1 MLGQAAGS
9 RLVSVVLGLIAATL
23 VAWGQEPSPQEPSS
37 TIKVEVKQ
45 VLVPVIVTDQRGHH
59 VTGLA
64 ARDFRV
70 FEEGVGQQIVA
81 FGTEMLDA
89 PTTLPA
95 ANSAVPQ
102 PSAAAIP
109 VASPLPVAPPR
120 RTYVVCLDALNS
132 SFANFSRVRE
142 ALSKLFQQER
152 STDSQYA
159 LLVLGRSIAVVKY
172 LTPRGEDILAA
183 MRSKELDR
191 AAMQSET
198 ANFAEQERHLGS
210 LLDKYCTQCGCGG
223 FRSAKD
229 IDKAMDSGGI
239 CGGILNNIM
248 NFAASAARERSLV
261 GRQFIRNLRTLTE
274 QLGQQPGKR
283 ILLLVSDGFSLWA
296 GRDLYAAIGA
306 YLGTPAVIQTNPG
319 ERLGQEIEE
328 LARLASSLN
337 VSIYALDSRGI
348 PAPTFGVFDA
358 EGEHAFATHAQQTLP
373 DLIQQRSMVATEK
386 QDGMILL
393 AATTGGV
400 FVGNTND
407 LLRGMR
413 QAFADGREY
422 YVLAYVPT
430 NRAADGQFR
439 KIRVEVKDKKVT
451 VRAKHGYWA
460 PSPPPPP
467 GPSPLHQ

>member
-1 MLGQAAGS
+1 MLRQATGS
-9 RLVSVVLGLIAATL
+9 RLVSAVLGLIAATL
-23 VAWGQEPSPQEPSS
+23 VAWGQEPAPQEPSR

-45 VLVPVIVTDQRGHH
+45 VLVPVIVTDRRGHH

-70 FEEGVGQQIVA
+70 FEEGVEQQIVA

-95 ANSAVPQ
+95 ANSATPQ

-109 VASPLPVAPPR
+109 AAPPLPAAPPR

-142 ALSKLFQQER
+142 ALGKLFQQER

-159 LLVLGRSIAVVKY
+159 LLALGRSIVVVKY

-183 MRSKELDR
+183 MRNKELDR
-191 AAMQSET
+191 AALQSET
-198 ANFAEQERHLGS
+198 VNFAEQERQLGTM
-210 LLDKYCTQCGCGG
+210 LDKYCNQCGCGVSRG
-223 FRSAKD
+223 GANI
-229 IDKAMDSGGI
+229 IDKLMDSPGY
-239 CGGILNNIM
+239 CGGMLNNIM

-296 GRDLYAAIGA
+296 GRDLYATIGA
-306 YLGTPAVIQTNPG
+306 YLGIPGVILRNPG
-319 ERLGQEIEE
+319 EKLGQEIEE

-337 VSIYALDSRGI
+337 VSIYTLDSRGLAM
-348 PAPTFGVFDA
+348 APTFGVFDA
-358 EGEHAFATHAQQTLP
+358 ESEQASLGHSPQVLG
-373 DLIQQRSMVATEK
+373 DLLLLATEK

-400 FVGNTND
+400 FVGNSND

-422 YVLAYVPT
+422 YVLAYVP
-430 NRAADGQFR
+430 ADRTEDGKFR
-439 KIRVEVKDKKVT
+439 KIRVELKDKKLI
-451 VRAKHGYWA
+451 VRAKRGYWA
-460 PSPPPPP
+460 ASLPAPSNPSPQ
-467 GPSPLHQ
+467 HQ

>member
-1 MLGQAAGS
+1 MLRRAGGS
-9 RLVSVVLGLIAATL
+9 RLVTAALGVIATTL
-23 VAWGQEPSPQEPSS
+23 VAWGQEPSPQEPPS

-45 VLVPVIVTDQRGHH
+45 VLVPVIVTDRRGHH

-70 FEEGVGQQIVA
+70 FEEGVEQQIVA
-81 FGTEMLDA
+81 FGTETLDA
-89 PTTLPA
+89 PTALPA
-95 ANSAVPQ
+95 ANSATP
-102 PSAAAIP
+102 AAP
-109 VASPLPVAPPR
+109 PLPAPPPR
-120 RTYVVCLDALNS
+120 RTYVICLDALNS
-132 SFANFSRVRE
+132 SFANFFRVRE

-152 STDSQYA
+152 STHSQYG
-159 LLVLGRSIAVVKY
+159 LLVLGRGVIVVKY

-183 MRSKELDR
+183 MGSKELDR
-191 AAMQSET
+191 AVLQSET

-210 LLDKYCTQCGCGG
+210 LLDKYCNQCGCGG
-223 FRSAKD
+223 FRSTKE
-229 IDKAMDSGGI
+229 IDKAMDSSGI
-239 CGGILNNIM
+239 CGGMLNYIM

-283 ILLLVSDGFSLWA
+283 TLLLVSDGFSLWA

-319 ERLGQEIEE
+319 EMLGPEIEE
-328 LARLASSLN
+328 LAQLASSLN
-337 VSIYALDSRGI
+337 VSIYTLDSRGLAM
-348 PAPTFGVFDA
+348 APTFGVFDA
-358 EGEHAFATHAQQTLP
+358 DGEHASLARSPQALG
-373 DLIQQRSMVATEK
+373 DLLLQAPEK
-386 QDGMILL
+386 QDGMRLL
-393 AATTGGV
+393 ATTTGGV
-400 FVGNTND
+400 FVGNSND

-439 KIRVEVKDKKVT
+439 KIRVEVKDKKLT
-451 VRAKHGYWA
+451 VRAKQGYWA
-460 PSPPPPP
+460 PRPLSLPPSSP
-467 GPSPLHQ
+467 